1 MVDFS
6 ITIAMQISTV
16 MLIFLMFSN
25 QISGGEAKVLGG
37 GRTTIGG
44 LPLVEKIQ
52 KDCKGILL
60 KRKYLH
66 QMRHTCINTVCT
78 EINIVYTEAEKL
90 VILRQNDLK
99 K

>member
-1 MVDFS
+1 MEE
-6 ITIAMQISTV
+6 
-16 MLIFLMFSN
+16 N
-25 QISGGEAKVLGG
+25 
-37 GRTTIGG
+37 
-44 LPLVEKIQ
+44 Q

-60 KRKYLH
+60 KRKCLH